1 MTLVQAILIAAL
13 YWLDAGEIF
22 VPFTYC
28 FCDLMFVS
36 MLTGLILGDIT
47 TGVIVGGTIQPL
59 YLALTAVGGALPVDK
74 VAAGVVTTSMVITQ
88 GISLEEGLVISSA
101 AALICAQL
109 HTVKRVAMLWTVHHA
124 DKCAE
129 QGDISG
135 LQRTSL
141 IYGPLIRAVI
151 FLIPMTLI
159 LKYGT
164 VSLGILLNGLPAWA
178 ENMFTVAGGMM
189 PALGFAMTIMVIGK
203 GNLIPF
209 FIAGF
214 FFAQYSGLS
223 SIPGCLLGI
232 FLAWLYMT
240 FTKDANDSCNV
251 FADLMSLNNT
261 ESQGERLL
269 SKKTLNKVWFN
280 WRMHI
285 CHVDNVERLQALG
298 MCLTMAPALEEL
310 YPNDKDAQI
319 DGLKRHM
326 QFFITENMIGG
337 IIPGVVVS
345 MEEERARALR
355 EGDDE
360 TQVIS
365 GELINSVKT
374 GMMGPF
380 AGIGDTLNYAT
391 IKPLMA
397 AFFMGF
403 AQKGYI
409 WAPIVYDLLLYI
421 ILTSEGKFMFNLG
434 YKLGTKSATSIL
446 QNRAVQKIVTF
457 FSIIGLFVMG
467 VMAAEN
473 VSVALGL
480 NVPYGGEFLSLQE
493 TLIDGIA
500 PGLLS
505 LCAVFGIYKYLQ
517 KGGNILKAT
526 LILLGLSIVLG
537 GLGILA

>member
-240 FTKDANDSCNV
+240 FTKDANDSGNV

-380 AGIGDTLNYAT
+380 AGIGEPSL
-391 IKPLMA
+391 
-397 AFFMGF
+397 
-403 AQKGYI
+403 
-409 WAPIVYDLLLYI
+409 WALR
-421 ILTSEGKFMFNLG
+421 K
-434 YKLGTKSATSIL
+434 
-446 QNRAVQKIVTF
+446 R
-457 FSIIGLFVMG
+457 
-467 VMAAEN
+467 
-473 VSVALGL
+473 
-480 NVPYGGEFLSLQE
+480 
-493 TLIDGIA
+493 GIS
-500 PGLLS
+500 GRRS
-505 LCAVFGIYKYLQ
+505 SMIYCF
-517 KGGNILKAT
+517 I
-526 LILLGLSIVLG
+526 SF
-537 GLGILA
+537 

>member
-240 FTKDANDSCNV
+240 FTKDANDSGNV

-319 DGLKRHM
+319 DG
-326 QFFITENMIGG
+326 F
-337 IIPGVVVS
+337 
-345 MEEERARALR
+345 
-355 EGDDE
+355 
-360 TQVIS
+360 
-365 GELINSVKT
+365 KT
-374 GMMGPF
+374 S
-380 AGIGDTLNYAT
+380 YA
-391 IKPLMA
+391 
-397 AFFMGF
+397 
-403 AQKGYI
+403 
-409 WAPIVYDLLLYI
+409 VLY
-421 ILTSEGKFMFNLG
+421 
-434 YKLGTKSATSIL
+434 Y
-446 QNRAVQKIVTF
+446 
-457 FSIIGLFVMG
+457 
-467 VMAAEN
+467 
-473 VSVALGL
+473 
-480 NVPYGGEFLSLQE
+480 
-493 TLIDGIA
+493 
-500 PGLLS
+500 
-505 LCAVFGIYKYLQ
+505 
-517 KGGNILKAT
+517 
-526 LILLGLSIVLG
+526 
-537 GLGILA
+537 

>member
-178 ENMFTVAGGMM
+178 ENMFTVAG
-189 PALGFAMTIMVIGK
+189 
-203 GNLIPF
+203 
-209 FIAGF
+209 AG
-214 FFAQYSGLS
+214 L
-223 SIPGCLLGI
+223 C
-232 FLAWLYMT
+232 
-240 FTKDANDSCNV
+240 
-251 FADLMSLNNT
+251 
-261 ESQGERLL
+261 
-269 SKKTLNKVWFN
+269 
-280 WRMHI
+280 
-285 CHVDNVERLQALG
+285 
-298 MCLTMAPALEEL
+298 
-310 YPNDKDAQI
+310 
-319 DGLKRHM
+319 
-326 QFFITENMIGG
+326 
-337 IIPGVVVS
+337 
-345 MEEERARALR
+345 
-355 EGDDE
+355 DD
-360 TQVIS
+360 
-365 GELINSVKT
+365 
-374 GMMGPF
+374 
-380 AGIGDTLNYAT
+380 DY
-391 IKPLMA
+391 
-397 AFFMGF
+397 
-403 AQKGYI
+403 GY
-409 WAPIVYDLLLYI
+409 
-421 ILTSEGKFMFNLG
+421 
-434 YKLGTKSATSIL
+434 
-446 QNRAVQKIVTF
+446 R
-457 FSIIGLFVMG
+457 
-467 VMAAEN
+467 
-473 VSVALGL
+473 
-480 NVPYGGEFLSLQE
+480 
-493 TLIDGIA
+493 
-500 PGLLS
+500 
-505 LCAVFGIYKYLQ
+505 
-517 KGGNILKAT
+517 
-526 LILLGLSIVLG
+526 
-537 GLGILA
+537 